1 MFKINNLIR
10 VISYTMVCCRQ
21 NQRQALCLEPVCN
34 FLYDEHIAFIKKFEE
49 FTLKE
54 RIQPQVDDE

>member
-1 MFKINNLIR
+1 MFRINNLIR
-10 VISYTMVCCRQ
+10 VISYTMVFTAKTRG
-21 NQRQALCLEPVCN
+21 RALCLEPVCN